1 MGNAQPCCTAADVA
15 KPPVEPQ
22 NLKMAAALGNIEEKE
37 FASMSNAEFES
48 YLKALDVSVG
58 ATVKLRRLH
67 REQLAA
73 AAPSAAEMG
82 EDMGKLGLELAMLS
96 VDELRKRACDSG
108 INELVVNATEKAGK
122 NALIALIVGQ
132 QGMAG
137 AVQKAGG
144 MPTAEGITSKITN
157 ALDADGDGQISIDEF
172 IRGFGAHALSRMA
185 EFNLQE
191 FMRDCTLRTFVTGK
205 LDIDGNVVPD
215 PAYPR
220 RKSLSEVINERCRG
234 MYQTIRPMVP
244 LRHGVSTDARPL

>member
-48 YLKALDVSVG
+48 YLKALGVSVG

-132 QGMAG
+132 QGVAG

-157 ALDADGDGQISIDEF
+157 ALDADGDGQISLDELPDTPLTSSLF
-172 IRGFGAHALSRMA
+172 GYFDKDGDGKVTNAELMAGFTVLASMGLMYASR
-185 EFNLQE
+185 E
-191 FMRDCTLRTFVTGK
+191 G
-205 LDIDGNVVPD
+205 VPD
-215 PAYPR
+215 WLD
-220 RKSLSEVINERCRG
+220 K
-234 MYQTIRPMVP
+234 P
-244 LRHGVSTDARPL
+244 LRAIPGVGSLLPPPAATK